1 MIIHVPNKNTLI
13 IDVFKLKCCIGKKGI
28 NPNKIEGDYSTPKG
42 LFNLRK
48 LYFRKDRV
56 GIPNC
61 KINKKNIKRDMA
73 WCDDL
78 KHKKYNEEIKIRNKN
93 LKENLYRKDH
103 KYDYIISISHN
114 ERKIPNKGSAVFIH
128 LTDNY
133 KPTAGCIALKKKD
146 FEILLKLINNK
157 TKIKIG

>member
-1 MIIHVPNKNTLI
+1 MIIHVTNKNTLI
-13 IDVFKLKCCIGKKGI
+13 IDEFKLRCCIGKKGI
-28 NPNKIEGDYSTPKG
+28 NSNKKEGDYSTPKG
-42 LFNLRK
+42 LFNLKK

-56 GIPNC
+56 GIPKC
-61 KINKKNIKRDMA
+61 KINRKIIKRDMA
-73 WCDDL
+73 WCDDPNQ
-78 KHKKYNEEIKIRNKN
+78 KKYNEEIKTCTKG
-93 LKENLYRKDH
+93 LKESLYRKDH

-133 KPTAGCIALKKKD
+133 NPTAGCVALKKKD
-146 FEILLKLINNK
+146 FEILLKLIDKK

>member
-13 IDVFKLKCCIGKKGI
+13 IDDFKLKCCIGKKGLKS
-28 NPNKIEGDYSTPKG
+28 NKKEGDCSTPKG
-42 LFNLRK
+42 LFSLKK
-48 LYFRKDRV
+48 LYFREDQV
-56 GIPNC
+56 GTPKC
-61 KINKKNIKRDMA
+61 KINKKAIKKNMA
-73 WCDDL
+73 WCDNSN
-78 KHKKYNEEIKIRNKN
+78 HRKYNEEIKTHNKD

-103 KYDYIISISHN
+103 KYDYIISISYN
-114 ERKIPNKGSAVFIH
+114 DKKIPNKGSAVFIH

-146 FEILLKLINNK
+146 FEILLKLIDKK